1 MSSLRNAVKRIAHKE
16 RSQPQG
22 RKHLGIL
29 EKKKDY
35 KKRADD
41 YHRKEDRIKVMQQKA
56 SMRNPD
62 EFYFGM
68 NKTQMKDGKHQV
80 AVDNDRSN
88 LSHDVIRLMK
98 DQDLSYVRMQKQKDS
113 KKVDRL
119 KSSLHLMGVGEDG
132 DAIGRSGAGA
142 GNGANSK
149 KRKHTIFLDN
159 AEDAKNFNVAEHFDT
174 LPEIAN
180 RAYNRPRISK
190 LRQIALQ
197 KVSYRQNG
205 DGNDEQYQPT
215 TTEELEYQAKLE
227 RKQARKIAKAR
238 LASYGELEA
247 RTKRVEAMELA
258 EAHLVTEKLVQGKGR
273 KRKIKAAEDGK
284 PAQYKWRRKRLR

>member
-1 MSSLRNAVKRIAHKE
+1 MKRIAHKE

-132 DAIGRSGAGA
+132 DAIGRSGGGA

-227 RKQARKIAKAR
+227 RKQARKVAKAR

>member
-16 RSQPQG
+16 RSQPQS

-80 AVDNDRSN
+80 AKDDNDRST
-88 LSHDVIRLMK
+88 LPHDIIRLMK
-98 DQDLSYVRMQKQKDS
+98 DQDLSYVRMQKQKDA

-119 KSSLHLMGVGEDG
+119 KSNLHLMGVGDDG
-132 DAIGRSGAGA
+132 GGAG
-142 GNGANSK
+142 GANSK

-197 KVSYRQNG
+197 KVSYGQDG
-205 DGNDEQYQPT
+205 DGNEGQFQPT
-215 TTEELEYQAKLE
+215 TGELEYQAKLE